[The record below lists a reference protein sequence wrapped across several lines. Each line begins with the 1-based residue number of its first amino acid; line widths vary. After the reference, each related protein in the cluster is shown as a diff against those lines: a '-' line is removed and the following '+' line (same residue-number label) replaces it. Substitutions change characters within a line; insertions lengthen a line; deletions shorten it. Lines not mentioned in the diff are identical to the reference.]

1 CVCLYVRCDML
12 RMCVCVCVCMCVC
25 VCVCVCLKRVCVCVC
40 VSVVL
45 TLRPVCS
52 LPEQVDLLVCGLL
65 LHGGLEV
72 TDGQEEF
79 LQAAQHLLRQPV
91 LLGGTSVQLL
101 QLSYTEEEE
110 EDRTR

>member
-1 CVCLYVRCDML
+1 
-12 RMCVCVCVCMCVC
+12 MC
-25 VCVCVCLKRVCVCVC
+25 
-40 VSVVL
+40 VVL

-72 TDGQEEF
+72 TDSQEEF

-110 EDRTR
+110 EDRTRGRLGGEELTGEKEEVRN